1 MHAGQAEHHLDAVVF
16 EQLDDQLGAGRH
28 PRRILSRLHPRAWG
42 NTMCTMSMTGISR
55 RVVAVP
61 VKAPA
66 KREDPAPRRKPDKQP
81 KPAAKT

>member
-1 MHAGQAEHHLDAVVF
+1 
-16 EQLDDQLGAGRH
+16 
-28 PRRILSRLHPRAWG
+28 
-42 NTMCTMSMTGISR
+42 MCTMSMTGISR